1 MSLESSLPTW
11 RLPEQEP
18 DQGYPV
24 VDSAELNPVVK
35 RAFRRR
41 RRALHEI
48 PRQPPGSVLVFQV
61 GDSYETP
68 PEGNLR
74 LDAELVV
81 DAVAVAV
88 VSMRHELREAVVY
101 LPSADPRT
109 CVTLRARF
117 HCRVTDPELVLD
129 AGCWDVEPVLVDH
142 LVADRKLRFM
152 TLAADL
158 HRGWAP
164 YERNASARVF
174 AYHDV
179 HPLIVPGMVTRLVDV
194 ALEPQRLATVP
205 RARGTNPPDDPAPV
219 PDGGPPRGPDG
230 FPDQMPSGDGVP
242 AFMPDNYTW
251 GDQP

>member
-1 MSLESSLPTW
+1 MSTQTGGTASAAPA
-11 RLPEQEP
+11 P

-24 VDSAELNPVVK
+24 IDSTELNPVVK

-81 DAVAVAV
+81 EAVAVAV
-88 VSMRHELREAVVY
+88 VSTRHTLCEAVAY

-129 AGCWDVEPVLVDH
+129 SGCWDVEPILVDH
-142 LVADRKLRFM
+142 LAADRKLRFM
-152 TLAADL
+152 TLSADL
-158 HRGWAP
+158 HRGWP
-164 YERNASARVF
+164 HYERNFTARVF

-179 HPLIVPGMVTRLVDV
+179 HPLIVPGLVTRLVDV

-205 RARGTNPPDDPAPV
+205 HARGATPPGDASVFPEGPAA
-219 PDGGPPRGPDG
+219 GPDG
-230 FPDQMPSGDGVP
+230 VPDQVPFDDGVP
-242 AFMPDNYTW
+242 AFMPGNYIW

>member
-1 MSLESSLPTW
+1 MSTQTGGTASA
-11 RLPEQEP
+11 EP
-18 DQGYPV
+18 ASDQGYPV
-24 VDSAELNPVVK
+24 IDSAELNPVVK

-61 GDSYETP
+61 GDSYETL

-81 DAVAVAV
+81 EAVAVAV
-88 VSMRHELREAVVY
+88 VSLRHALCEAVVY
-101 LPSADPRT
+101 LPNGDPRT
-109 CVTLRARF
+109 CVILRARF

-129 AGCWDVEPVLVDH
+129 SGCWDAEPILVDH
-142 LVADRKLRFM
+142 LAADRKLRFM
-152 TLAADL
+152 TLSADL
-158 HRGWAP
+158 HRGWP
-164 YERNASARVF
+164 HYERNATARVF

-179 HPLIVPGMVTRLVDV
+179 HPLIVPGMVARLVDV

-205 RARGTNPPDDPAPV
+205 RPRGTAPGDASTL
-219 PDGGPPRGPDG
+219 PGGGPAGPDG
-230 FPDQMPSGDGVP
+230 FPDQVPLDDGVP

-251 GDQP
+251 GEQP